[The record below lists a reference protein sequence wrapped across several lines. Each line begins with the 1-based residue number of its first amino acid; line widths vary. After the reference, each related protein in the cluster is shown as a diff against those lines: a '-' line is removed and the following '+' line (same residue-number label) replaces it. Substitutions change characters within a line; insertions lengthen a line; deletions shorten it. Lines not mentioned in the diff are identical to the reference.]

1 MRGLTSP
8 RGKEEKK
15 EDIEEEEG
23 MSVLE
28 KIGIKD
34 NKEFK
39 GLIVHKEAKG
49 LKNHKQEEG
58 NEDNTDAQEI
68 TDTAKIV
75 KDRMK
80 IKKKSYK
87 VKRKRRG
94 RVVKYNKNQKLLKS
108 LSPKKEVRDGK
119 THLNPNSHSLHNQ
132 MRMR

>member
-1 MRGLTSP
+1 MLMRGLTSP

-49 LKNHKQEEG
+49 LKNHK
-58 NEDNTDAQEI
+58 
-68 TDTAKIV
+68 
-75 KDRMK
+75 
-80 IKKKSYK
+80 
-87 VKRKRRG
+87 
-94 RVVKYNKNQKLLKS
+94 
-108 LSPKKEVRDGK
+108 
-119 THLNPNSHSLHNQ
+119 
-132 MRMR
+132 